1 MAKTKR
7 KTGRR
12 ILLFILLILLYEAV
26 GACLPFAFQKTV
38 SDSYKK
44 TVDVPSFYGSGP
56 GRERAGIV
64 ETNKGA
70 LHTRL
75 AMFREAKKNIIIS
88 TFDIREGKSTDDTFA
103 ALIDAAD
110 RGVKVQ
116 ILVDGL
122 YGMLHM
128 NGKTIF
134 QAAGSHP
141 NIEIRF
147 YNEPNFLKPWTINGR
162 LHDKYVVADDSLL
175 LMGGRNM
182 FDYFIG
188 DDSRGSIGYD
198 REVLLYSKKPVQ
210 KDGAIPQVLSY
221 FKRVWDSSDCKTV
234 FKGDPRKEKTKSE
247 IKYLSRRYRSIQ
259 KKLSPK
265 TDWVKQTVPVKKA
278 SFVTNPVHI
287 GNKEPYVWYT
297 MQQLMLTAEKDVTIQ
312 TPYAVF
318 SKDMYQG
325 MEELTGKVPNVEMLV
340 NSTAVGD
347 NFIASSD
354 YTRNRSKI
362 LKTGPRVYEFF
373 GDHSCHGKSIA
384 IDGRLSVIGSY
395 NFDMRSTYLDTETM
409 LVLDSPELNREL
421 RTHMEK
427 LKEQSL
433 EINKK
438 EQYIL
443 KQGVTKKEPE
453 GSKKLLFKFSSLF
466 IQLFRYLA

>member
-7 KTGRR
+7 KTSRR
-12 ILLFILLILLYEAV
+12 ILLFLLLILLYEAV
-26 GACLPFAFQKTV
+26 GACLPFAFQKSV
-38 SDSYKK
+38 SNSYKK
-44 TVDVPSFYGSGP
+44 TVDIPAFYGSSTG
-56 GRERAGIV
+56 GERAGII
-64 ETNKGA
+64 ETNRGA
-70 LHTRL
+70 LDTRL
-75 AMFREAKKNIIIS
+75 AMFQEAKKSIIIS

-103 ALIDAAD
+103 ALLDAAD

-116 ILVDGL
+116 VLVDGL

-141 NIEIRF
+141 NLEIRF

-162 LHDKYVVADDSLL
+162 LHDKYVLVDNSLL

-198 REVLLYSKKPVQ
+198 REVLLYSKNKAQ
-210 KDGAIPQVLSY
+210 KDGAISQVHSY
-221 FKRVWDSSDCKTV
+221 FRKVWDSSDCKTV
-234 FKGDPRKEKTKSE
+234 FAGTPQKEKTEKK
-247 IKYLSRRYRSIQ
+247 IKYLSRRYKSIQ
-259 KKLSPK
+259 KKLPDK
-265 TDWVKQTVPVKKA
+265 TDWTKQTVPVRKA
-278 SFVTNPVHI
+278 TFVTNPIHI

-297 MQQLMLTAEKDVTIQ
+297 MQQLMLNAKKDVTIQ

-318 SKDMYQG
+318 SKDMYKG
-325 MEELTGKVPNVEMLV
+325 MEELTDKVPNVEMLI

-354 YTRNRSKI
+354 YTRNRPKI
-362 LKTGPRVYEFF
+362 LKTGPKVYEFF

-384 IDGRLSVIGSY
+384 VDDRLSVIGSY

-409 LVLDSPELNREL
+409 LVLDSPELTQEL
-421 RTHMEK
+421 RKYMNR

-433 EINKK
+433 QVNEK
-438 EQYIL
+438 EQYIP
-443 KQGVTKKEPE
+443 KQGVKEKEPE
-453 GSKKLLFKFSSLF
+453 GSKKLMFKFSSLF

>member
-1 MAKTKR
+1 MSKTKK

-12 ILLFILLILLYEAV
+12 ILLLILLILLYEAV
-26 GACLPFAFQKTV
+26 GACLPFAFQATV

-44 TVDVPSFYGSGP
+44 SVDVSAFYGSGADE
-56 GRERAGIV
+56 ERAGIV
-64 ETNKGA
+64 ETNKAA
-70 LHTRL
+70 LDTRL
-75 AMFREAKKNIIIS
+75 AMFREAKKSIVIS
-88 TFDIREGKSTDDTFA
+88 TFDIREGRSTDDTFA
-103 ALIDAAD
+103 ALLDAAD

-162 LHDKYVVADDSLL
+162 LHDKYVVVDNSLL

-188 DDSRGSIGYD
+188 DDNRESIGYD
-198 REVLLYSKKPVQ
+198 REVLLYSKNLSRRNGV
-210 KDGAIPQVLSY
+210 IPQVLSY
-221 FKRVWDSSDCKTV
+221 FQNIWDSPDCKTV
-234 FKGDPRKEKTKSE
+234 FNGDPQKEAIQSEVKFLSLRYKFIKKELPEKTNWSG
-247 IKYLSRRYRSIQ
+247 
-259 KKLSPK
+259 
-265 TDWVKQTVPVKKA
+265 QTVPVKKA
-278 SFVTNPVHI
+278 SFVTNPIHI

-325 MEELTGKVPNVEMLV
+325 MEELTGKVPNVEMLI

-354 YTRNRSKI
+354 YTRNRPKI
-362 LKTGPRVYEFF
+362 LKTGPRVFEFF

-384 IDGRLSVIGSY
+384 IDDRLSVIGSY

-421 RTHMEK
+421 RMYMDK

-438 EQYIL
+438 EQYIP

-453 GSKKLLFKFSSLF
+453 DSKKLLFKFSSLF